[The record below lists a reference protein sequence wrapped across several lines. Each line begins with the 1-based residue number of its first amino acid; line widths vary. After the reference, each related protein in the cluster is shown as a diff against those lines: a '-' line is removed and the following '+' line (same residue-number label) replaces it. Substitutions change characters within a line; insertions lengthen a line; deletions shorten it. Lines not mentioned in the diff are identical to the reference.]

1 MKYLKYF
8 ENNDIITQQPFYLTN
23 HDYLYLSDDLAK
35 KLAPNFNNKRGI
47 WNDNSIDRELE
58 KQIDFF
64 NNTKNDKNQT
74 IVRYINIDKS
84 VTWNNNNYRMNLSL
98 YNGGYDRDTKFGNFR
113 YYLIGN
119 SGDSEMHG
127 KNMVRGTRDSNIN
140 FIIKLY
146 PIVKYIKNFYKI
158 LKTKEKGFLQIIK
171 EATLNDNN
179 LIKHGVPDE
188 LLEDEDIGYLVY
200 GDKYNL

>member
-1 MKYLKYF
+1 MKHLKYF
-8 ENNDIITQQPFYLTN
+8 EQNDIIIQQPFYLTD
-23 HDYLYLSDDLAK
+23 HDYLYLSDDLSK
-35 KLAPNFNNKRGI
+35 KLAPNFNNKKGVY
-47 WNDNSIDRELE
+47 NNSYINRELS

-74 IVRYINIDKS
+74 VIRSINLDMS
-84 VTWNNNNYRMNLSL
+84 VIWQSMYKMNLSL
-98 YNGGYDRDTKFGNFR
+98 YNGGYDRDTKFGNFK

-119 SGDSEMHG
+119 SGDSDMHG
-127 KNMVRGTRDSNIN
+127 KNMIRGTRDANLN

-158 LKTKEKGFLQIIK
+158 LKTKEKGFFEIIK
-171 EATLNDNN
+171 DAILDNHK

-188 LLEDEDIGYLVY
+188 LLDDEDIGYLVY
-200 GDKYNL
+200 GEKYNL

>member
-1 MKYLKYF
+1 MKHLKYF
-8 ENNDIITQQPFYLTN
+8 EHNDIIIQQPFYLTD

-35 KLAPNFNNKRGI
+35 KLAPNFNNKKGVY
-47 WNDNSIDRELE
+47 NNSYINRELS

-74 IVRYINIDKS
+74 IIRNINLDMS
-84 VTWNNNNYRMNLSL
+84 VIWQSMYKMNLSL
-98 YNGGYDRDTKFGNFR
+98 YNGGYDRDTKFGNFK

-119 SGDSEMHG
+119 SGDSDMHG
-127 KNMVRGTRDSNIN
+127 KNMIRGTRDANLN

-158 LKTKEKGFLQIIK
+158 LKTKEKGFFEIIK
-171 EATLNDNN
+171 DAILDNHK

-188 LLEDEDIGYLVY
+188 LLDDEDIGYLVY
-200 GDKYNL
+200 GEKYNL

>member
-8 ENNDIITQQPFYLTN
+8 ENNTENIQQPFYLTD
-23 HDYLYLSDDLAK
+23 HDYLYLSNELAK
-35 KLAPNFNNKRGI
+35 KIAPNFNNKKGI
-47 WNDNSIDRELE
+47 WSDDSINRELQ

-64 NNTKNDKNQT
+64 NNTRNDKNQL
-74 IVRYINIDKS
+74 IVRYIYIDKS
-84 VTWNNNNYRMNLSL
+84 VTWNNNSYSMRLSL
-98 YNGGYDRDTKFGNFR
+98 YNSGYDRDTKFGNFR

-158 LKTKEKGFLQIIK
+158 LKTKEKGFLEIIK
-171 EATLNDNN
+171 DAILKDRD
-179 LIKHGVPDE
+179 LIKHGVPNE
-188 LLEDEDIGYLVY
+188 LLDDKDIGYLVY
-200 GDKYNL
+200 GEKYNL